1 MKKKILIVDDEK
13 DIVEF
18 MSYNLRNEGF
28 EVIEAFDGI
37 EALAKMKD
45 NPHLV
50 VLDVMMPK
58 MDGYETCKRIRKMEG
73 FENVPVIFLTAKS
86 SEIDEV
92 HGLNIG
98 AADFVQKPVST
109 KKIIAR
115 IKANLRK
122 SSAPAQSKKADNPSN
137 KIVSGPLVI
146 DRDRFTIHLEGG
158 LIVLPKKEF
167 EILSYFAQN
176 PGIVFSRDQILKDVW
191 GDGVFVVDRTID
203 VHVRKIREKLGIHS
217 NLIETVKG
225 VGYRFASGG

>member
-37 EALAKMKD
+37 EALEKMKD

>member
-137 KIVSGPLVI
+137 TIVSGPLVI

>member
-37 EALAKMKD
+37 EALEKMKA